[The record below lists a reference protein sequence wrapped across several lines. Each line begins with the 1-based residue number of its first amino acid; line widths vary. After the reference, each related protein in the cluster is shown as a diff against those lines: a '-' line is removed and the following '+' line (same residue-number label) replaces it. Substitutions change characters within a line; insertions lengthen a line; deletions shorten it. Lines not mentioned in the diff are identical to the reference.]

1 MHPLVQAAAAGRL
14 PDWAVAGKRRRA
26 HMHRVAELMGGWA
39 RASGRSDEEVDRW
52 QAAGHLH
59 DVLRG
64 ERPEALRP
72 RVPSHLREL
81 PGSLLHGPAAA
92 RRLEEEGVEDEELL
106 RAVAYHTLG
115 HPDLRRLGRSLYA
128 ADFLEPGR
136 DLRNA
141 WRAGLRDRM
150 PEDTEDVVRE
160 VAAARL
166 THRLESGG
174 ALRPESVDFWN
185 VLVEAST

>member
-1 MHPLVQAAAAGRL
+1 VLVQEAAAGRL

-39 RASGRSDEEVDRW
+39 RSAGRSEEEVLRW
-52 QAAGHLH
+52 QAAAHLH

-64 ERPEALRP
+64 ERPEVLRP
-72 RVPSHLREL
+72 RVTSKLQDL
-81 PGSLLHGPAAA
+81 PGPLLHGPAAA
-92 RRLEEEGVEDEELL
+92 RRLEAEGVEDEELL
-106 RAVAYHTLG
+106 LAVAYHTLG
-115 HPDLRRLGRSLYA
+115 HPGLRRLGRSLYA

-150 PEDTEDVVRE
+150 PEDTEDVVRG

-166 THRLESGG
+166 THRLEAGG
-174 ALRPESVDFWN
+174 ALRRESVAFWN
-185 VLVEAST
+185 ALVEES